1 MDDGKNSILI
11 TILVFCL
18 VVIVFQVFFN
28 SGDSF
33 GWLKM
38 IGGLVLACIAAG
50 AAFGVMGAMK
60 K

>member
-1 MDDGKNSILI
+1 MDDGKNSVLI
-11 TILVFCL
+11 ALLVFCL
-18 VVIVFQVFFN
+18 VVIGFQVFFN

-38 IGGLVLACIAAG
+38 IGGLVLASIAAG
-50 AAFGVMGAMK
+50 AAFGVMAAMK

>member
-11 TILVFCL
+11 ATMVFCL
-18 VVIVFQVFFN
+18 VVIVFQLLFN

-38 IGGLVLACIAAG
+38 IGGLVLASIAAG
-50 AAFGVMGAMK
+50 AAFGVMAAMK